1 MLAPPRRTSGG
12 AGNGWE
18 RRRTS
23 RRFTERLAALS
34 LSRLIAVFALLGLL
48 PLALLIYYSIS
59 VSSATVRREVKARI
73 RAATTVSAELVEQE
87 MRGVATLVDSY
98 ASRPLLIEALT
109 PTDGRP
115 IDREDIAF
123 HIKELRIA
131 RPGIS
136 VTFLADPAGKLIDIA
151 PSTPSIVG
159 QDFSFRN
166 WYKGVTRT
174 GRPYVSE
181 LYRSAAAGRPWVTA
195 IAAPVTSKSGKD
207 LGILVAA
214 YGSDELKTF
223 VEQFERSQGV
233 ALTISD
239 QNGVPVVDPST
250 TQHGSDAAEERAIS
264 AALGGSS
271 GILEETNEQ
280 DGALISYSPVS
291 RIGWTVTA
299 TTPNSTAFASIG
311 KLQSAVLLSGG
322 LVALALIAQ
331 ISFLALTLHEHKRVA
346 KRLRESEE
354 GSRMVVEA
362 AGHAFVSINDQGL
375 ITGWNRRSEE
385 TFGWPRSE
393 ALGKSLTDTI
403 IPERYQKAHEDG
415 IQHYLGTGEGPVLN
429 QRIELSARHRE
440 GREFPIDLSI
450 WPVKT
455 TTGLSFNAFIDDIT
469 ERKEA
474 QAEIAAARDDALA
487 ASRYKSEFLANM
499 SHEIRTP
506 MNAVLGMTGL
516 LLDDSSLTDEQRDFA
531 ETVRSSGEA
540 LLVIINDILDFS
552 KIEVGA
558 MNLEMV
564 DFPIEMVVESAAELL
579 ASSAHEKNL
588 DLATWIEADVPPAV
602 QGDAGRLRQ
611 ILTNLV
617 GNAIKFT
624 HDGEV
629 SIMVSVEEATAAGA
643 MLRFEVIDTGI
654 GISDEQEKDLFEAF
668 SQADESTT
676 RRYGGSGLGLAICKR
691 LVGLMGGD
699 IGVVSELGKGS
710 RFWFTAPFESRP
722 VPELRVPRWDLRDLC
737 ALVVDDSETN
747 RRIVNRQL
755 ASWGVESD
763 EADSAYAALL
773 LIEGKKERT
782 PPYDLVIL
790 DKEMPEIDG
799 LELAA
804 SIRETISLYPGNDRK
819 TIAMLLLT
827 SSAHRP
833 TLEELR
839 RAGIGAA
846 MTKPVRQSQLF
857 DRIADLLDDPAKPGG
872 TPPPASL
879 PAAPVLPVNAG
890 PILVAEDNPANQK
903 VVRAML
909 NKLGYRADLV
919 ANGLEAVE
927 AAGRIRYSA
936 IFMDCQMPEMDGY
949 LATSEIR
956 KQEPRET
963 HAVIIALTASAMKGD
978 REKALAAGMDDYIT
992 KPVRVDEL
1000 ARVLT
1005 RWTSGSAQ
1013 RPLTKP
1019 VTAPPEPPSSPEAT
1033 LSPILDTARLS
1044 YLETECGDE
1053 LTSEIIAS
1061 FLARAP
1067 GNLTTLRN
1075 AVEADDADGIQ
1086 RTAHHLKGSSGNI
1099 GAARITALCAE
1110 LEAVGRSGDV
1120 SEASTLLA
1128 RIEEGFEVV
1137 GPALVAANA
1146 SWRPPGA

>member
-1 MLAPPRRTSGG
+1 
-12 AGNGWE
+12 
-18 RRRTS
+18 
-23 RRFTERLAALS
+23 
-34 LSRLIAVFALLGLL
+34 LGLL

-98 ASRPLLIEALT
+98 AGRPLLIEALT

-115 IDREDIAF
+115 IDRGEIAT
-123 HIKELRIA
+123 HIKELRTA

-159 QDFSFRN
+159 QDFSFRD

-195 IAAPVTSKSGKD
+195 IAAPVTSESGKD

-214 YGSDELKTF
+214 YGANELKTF
-223 VEQFERSQGV
+223 VERFERSQGV

-250 TQHGSDAAEERAIS
+250 TQEGSDAAEERAIS

-280 DGALISYSPVS
+280 GGALISYSPVS

-322 LVALALIAQ
+322 LVALALNAQ
-331 ISFLALTLHEHKRVA
+331 ISFLALTLREHKSVA

-362 AGHAFVSINDQGL
+362 AGDAFVSINDQGL

-440 GREFPIDLSI
+440 GREFPIDLLI
-450 WPVKT
+450 WPIET
-455 TTGLSFNAFIDDIT
+455 TAGLSFNAFIEDIT

-516 LLDDSSLTDEQRDFA
+516 LLDDSSLTDEQRDYA

-552 KIEVGA
+552 KIEAGA

-564 DFPIEMVVESAAELL
+564 DFPIEMVVESVAELL

-588 DLATWIEADVPPAV
+588 DLVTWLEPDVPPAV

-629 SIMVSVEEATAAGA
+629 TIMASVEEVTAAGA

-691 LVGLMGGD
+691 LVELMGGD
-699 IGVVSELGKGS
+699 IGVVSEPGKGS
-710 RFWFTAPFESRP
+710 KFWFTAPFESRP

-747 RRIVNRQL
+747 RRIVTRQL

-857 DRIADLLDDPAKPGG
+857 DHIADLLDDPAKPGEP
-872 TPPPASL
+872 PPPASL

-909 NKLGYRADLV
+909 KKLGYRADLV

-978 REKALAAGMDDYIT
+978 RERALAAGMDDYIT

-1000 ARVLT
+1000 ARVLN
-1005 RWTSGSAQ
+1005 RWASESVQ
-1013 RPLTKP
+1013 RPLTEAAR
-1019 VTAPPEPPSSPEAT
+1019 APAAPSGLPAST
-1033 LSPILDTARLS
+1033 SWPILDGARIS

-1053 LTSEIIAS
+1053 LTAELIES
-1061 FLARAP
+1061 FLTRAP
-1067 GNLTTLRN
+1067 GNLTSLRE

-1086 RTAHHLKGSSGNI
+1086 RGAHHLKGSSGNI

-1110 LEAVGRSGDV
+1110 LEAMGRSGDV
-1120 SEASTLLA
+1120 GEASTLLA
-1128 RIEEGFEVV
+1128 KLEEGFEEV

-1146 SWRPPGA
+1146 SWRPPGD